1 MWSITYVIE
10 KSIYLY
16 IVYIYRL
23 NSLDFVHIVVF
34 DNETALENA
43 KLVILEQKELKNFL
57 CCLSTTVRCVYV
69 CGGGS
74 RLGNFS
80 REYFPV
86 F

>member
-16 IVYIYRL
+16 IFYIYRL

-43 KLVILEQKELKNFL
+43 KLVILE
-57 CCLSTTVRCVYV
+57 
-69 CGGGS
+69 
-74 RLGNFS
+74 
-80 REYFPV
+80 
-86 F
+86 